1 MADSPIYV
9 IYHNPCM
16 DGFSAPGA
24 LARSSATPPPT
35 SRPGTA
41 NPTSNRIYKAIG
53 HEPVCDVDEYE
64 FG

>member
-1 MADSPIYV
+1 VADSPIYV
-9 IYHNPCM
+9 IYHDPCM

-24 LARSSATPPPT
+24 PARSSATLPPT
-35 SRPGTA
+35 SLPGTA

-53 HEPVCDVDEYE
+53 YEPVCDVDEYE